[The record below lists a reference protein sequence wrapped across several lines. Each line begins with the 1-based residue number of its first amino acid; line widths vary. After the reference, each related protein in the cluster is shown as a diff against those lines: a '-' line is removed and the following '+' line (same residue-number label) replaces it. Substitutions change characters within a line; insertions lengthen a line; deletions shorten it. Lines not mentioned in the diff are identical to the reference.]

1 MVLESIEDAVSISER
16 RVAER
21 ERDRLQREV
30 VRQYTETKAIYE
42 TSSVALAM
50 IDPIEFR
57 YVRRNPKLAEI
68 LHLAIEKS
76 LALQCSISRARSWSG
91 PFRRTLASSC
101 GQLCSRPG
109 QHGYEDSGAFDD
121 GFAGLTSSEPPR
133 FRGKEMRNAV
143 PLRPGRVLLR
153 TLILPLCPSTI
164 DFEIGNPRPVPFS
177 FFVVKNGSKTLENI
191 SCGIPLPSSAIVA
204 CR

>member
-1 MVLESIEDAVSISER
+1 MEYLAAPEVSNHWTAGGKLVLESIGDAVSISER

-68 LHLAIEKS
+68 LHLPIEEILGTPVFDLAGEELVRAIPKDPCI
-76 LALQCSISRARSWSG
+76 L
-91 PFRRTLASSC
+91 TDSSAHVPVSMVMRI
-101 GQLCSRPG
+101 LEPSTT
-109 QHGYEDSGAFDD
+109 
-121 GFAGLTSSEPPR
+121 GLP
-133 FRGKEMRNAV
+133 AY
-143 PLRPGRVLLR
+143 LRP
-153 TLILPLCPSTI
+153 
-164 DFEIGNPRPVPFS
+164 NRPVS
-177 FFVVKNGSKTLENI
+177 EAKR
-191 SCGIPLPSSAIVA
+191 CGMLSRCGPDAYCCGL
-204 CR
+204 